1 MSQLYENN
9 AKCRRQ
15 SDSAANNEKSARNQN
30 RKTAESQERREM
42 SWEHIIVQF
51 LVAVPATIAAWSSL
65 KNGKKLTENG
75 ESERRS
81 RGQAIKCTVGKAA
94 ASSQEKSPFGHN

>member
-51 LVAVPATIAAWSSL
+51 LVAVPATIRRLVELEKRKKADRKRRVREALARAGYKVHCWEGGCIEPGKITIWS
-65 KNGKKLTENG
+65 
-75 ESERRS
+75 
-81 RGQAIKCTVGKAA
+81 
-94 ASSQEKSPFGHN
+94 